1 MTQRVA
7 RPMKFA
13 AFISIIISVAVL
25 FTACQGAVGPQGP
38 PGADGADGTT
48 GTPGGDGTSALIA
61 IGGELLA
68 DAAST
73 WVNDKH
79 ELVATTLT
87 PMLGDI
93 PGPIDVSMG
102 FGGGNGEITYAI
114 GDTMDDQYY
123 TATLADGMVT
133 LTKRAAAA
141 DPNND
146 DGLVLSSFSIT
157 ATDELKLSAK
167 KYFRVLRNVAPD
179 GILPALDP
187 IIIGTQ
193 AVENPKNTDEN
204 ENNDEDHIPMLNQF
218 VITVVADE
226 SGGTHFDDAD
236 PDNLTV
242 TAKSSDESIVS
253 VAYDGKEVTLTGHKA
268 TATAIDETPAAP
280 VTITITAVD
289 SGGLESIEKLTA
301 SVTVTAEPVV
311 DPDRSLVSSLTLT
324 KGTESVVLVS
334 DIAEYFK
341 PAMGLIITA
350 KAVPDNIVELS
361 AAATAEAGIQDNLLG
376 TPKNVGTAV
385 ITVKA
390 ADAIGQSI
398 TRTIS
403 VTVKVE

>member
-167 KYFRVLRNVAPD
+167 KYFNVRRNVAPD
-179 GILPALDP
+179 GQRAALDQG
-187 IIIGTQ
+187 ITIGTQ
-193 AVENPKNTDEN
+193 AVENPKNTDEDE
-204 ENNDEDHIPMLNQF
+204 ENRPMLNQF
-218 VITVVADE
+218 VITVVAGDT
-226 SGGTHFDDAD
+226 GGTDFNDAD

-268 TATAIDETPAAP
+268 TATEPAAP

-311 DPDRSLVSSLTLT
+311 DSDRSLVSSLTLT
-324 KGTESVVLVS
+324 RGDDPVNLVT

-361 AAATAEAGIQDNLLG
+361 DAAAAEAGITDNLSG